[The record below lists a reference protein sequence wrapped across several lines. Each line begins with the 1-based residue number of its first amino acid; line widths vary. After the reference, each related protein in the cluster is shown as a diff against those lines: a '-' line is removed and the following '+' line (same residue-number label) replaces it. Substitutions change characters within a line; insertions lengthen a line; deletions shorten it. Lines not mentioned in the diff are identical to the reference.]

1 MIETSLFGAVR
12 DRSAKEREMDG
23 TYSPLA
29 LEDEDV
35 ISSFDA
41 LHENNATLT
50 FLHLKALYD

>member
-50 FLHLKALYD
+50 FFTSESAL